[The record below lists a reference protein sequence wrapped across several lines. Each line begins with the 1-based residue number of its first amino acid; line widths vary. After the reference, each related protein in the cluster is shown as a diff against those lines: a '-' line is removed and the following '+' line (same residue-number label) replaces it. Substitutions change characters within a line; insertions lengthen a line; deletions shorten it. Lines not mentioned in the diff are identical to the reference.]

1 MSAAERRLPRADL
14 PAWNRALR
22 YYVSRLVVGLLMHVL
37 FTIRV
42 EGRRNYPK
50 GPALLCFNHL
60 SWVDPF
66 LLYATLPLRPRLYF
80 FGPKEDDLR
89 VGPRNRLMYWTAT
102 PVPFRPAKTDLLDTT
117 RRVQAV
123 FDVGGVLAIA
133 GEGRIHVGER
143 ALLPVQDGAAY
154 FALRGGVPMVPIAL
168 NGLTWVGFRRRL
180 RIRIG
185 VPIPVTGRP
194 TSEAIADLSARTATA
209 LLGLVAD
216 APDPAPPGRFGR
228 WLTEL
233 FNDWPEGS
241 REAAEAA
248 AGAAAREAAGVAAA
262 AAPGHPADRTALGT
276 RDTPGQDG
284 SEAVP
289 GSPSGI
295 LSGEPDQP

>member
-1 MSAAERRLPRADL
+1 MNDTEHPDARLLDAVRLRAAAKRLPRAEL
-14 PAWNRALR
+14 PPWNRALR
-22 YYVSRLVVGLLMHVL
+22 YYSSRLVVGLLMHLL
-37 FTIRV
+37 FGIRL
-42 EGRRNYPK
+42 EGRSNLPK

-60 SWVDPF
+60 SWMDPF

-80 FGPKEDDLR
+80 FGPKEEDLR
-89 VGPRNRLMYWTAT
+89 VGPRNRLMFWTGT

-123 FDVGGVLAIA
+123 FEVGGVLAIA

-143 ALLPVQDGAAY
+143 TLLPLQDGAAY
-154 FALRGGVPMVPIAL
+154 FALRGGVPVVPVAL

-185 VPIPVTGRP
+185 PPIRVTGRP
-194 TSEAIADLSARTATA
+194 TSDAIAELTRRASDAILA
-209 LLGLVAD
+209 LVAD
-216 APDPAPPGRFGR
+216 FPDPPRPGRFGR

-241 REAAEAA
+241 RAAAEAA
-248 AGAAAREAAGVAAA
+248 LARDAGVVPAA
-262 AAPGHPADRTALGT
+262 
-276 RDTPGQDG
+276 
-284 SEAVP
+284 
-289 GSPSGI
+289 PSGI